1 MCIWHLVSSGCCV
14 KPTVHKTAF
23 HNLAHKRWRGGG
35 EREKEGGG
43 GGREGKY
50 LDYTYKNEEDVYA
63 DLPVG
68 YFGVV
73 GCREF
78 YLS

>member
-1 MCIWHLVSSGCCV
+1 MASSVQGCCV

-23 HNLAHKRWRGGG
+23 HNLVHKRWRGGGG

-63 DLPVG
+63 DLQWVFLG
-68 YFGVV
+68 GGLQRIFYF
-73 GCREF
+73 
-78 YLS
+78 

>member
-1 MCIWHLVSSGCCV
+1 MASSDQGCYV

-23 HNLAHKRWRGGG
+23 HNLVHRRER

-43 GGREGKY
+43 GRREGKY

-63 DLPVG
+63 DLQWVFLG
-68 YFGVV
+68 GGLQRTLYF
-73 GCREF
+73 
-78 YLS
+78 